1 MQEARKF
8 IFTVLLW
15 ATLAANPVLAH
26 KIASYKISDSSR
38 IVATVGHILKEDGTG
53 NAYWEQVRIVGIA
66 VGAVTT
72 NKINNAATTPPKSA
86 HVIDIVP
93 IDAAPQ
99 KKHTVL
105 SGLNN
110 SVH

>member
-1 MQEARKF
+1 MQETRKF

-15 ATLAANPVLAH
+15 ATLAANPVLVN
-26 KIASYKISDSSR
+26 KIASSTISDSDR

-53 NAYWEQVRIVGIA
+53 DAYWEQVGIVGIA

-72 NKINNAATTPPKSA
+72 KKINNAATTPPKSA

-99 KKHTVL
+99 KNIRFFL
-105 SGLNN
+105 D
-110 SVH
+110 